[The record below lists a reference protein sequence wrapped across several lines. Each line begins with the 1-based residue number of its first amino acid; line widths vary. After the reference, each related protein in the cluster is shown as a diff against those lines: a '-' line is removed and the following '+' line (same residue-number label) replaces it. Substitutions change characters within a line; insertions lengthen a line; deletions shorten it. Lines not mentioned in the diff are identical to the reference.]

1 MEWEVV
7 TPMNQ
12 FSSKDARPA
21 SKASVYREQL
31 DRCLVGICRLLLRI
45 YLTSDPL
52 GSVVERK

>member
-21 SKASVYREQL
+21 SKASVYRELL
-31 DRCLVGICRLLLRI
+31 DHCLVWCRLLLRI
-45 YLTSDPL
+45 YQTSDPL

>member
-1 MEWEVV
+1 MEWEAV

-12 FSSKDARPA
+12 FSSKDARSA

-31 DRCLVGICRLLLRI
+31 DHCLVGICRLLLRI